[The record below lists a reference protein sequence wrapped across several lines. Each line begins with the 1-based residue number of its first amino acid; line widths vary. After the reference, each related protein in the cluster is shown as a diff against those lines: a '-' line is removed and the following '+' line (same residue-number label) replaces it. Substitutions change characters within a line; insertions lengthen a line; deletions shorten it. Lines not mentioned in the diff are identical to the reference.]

1 MMAPFIRLIRTES
14 GMTSAEVSVMLALAV
29 VIIVTAAM
37 TLSRNYCP

>member
-1 MMAPFIRLIRTES
+1 MMASLIRLIRTES